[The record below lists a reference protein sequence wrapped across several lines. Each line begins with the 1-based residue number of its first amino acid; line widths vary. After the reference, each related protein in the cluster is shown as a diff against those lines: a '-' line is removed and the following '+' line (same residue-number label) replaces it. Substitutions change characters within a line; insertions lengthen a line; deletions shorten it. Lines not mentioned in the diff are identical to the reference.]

1 MINDG
6 YDAVV
11 IADNG
16 AQNDNNDGANYG
28 EEHLI
33 LRFLVRRWCEYSIF
47 ELAWVDVYGT
57 MSTGQVSVTIVMS
70 MSTKSPWTNLVR

>member
-16 AQNDNNDGANYG
+16 AQNDINDGANYG

-33 LRFLVRRWCEYSIF
+33 LRFLVRRWC
-47 ELAWVDVYGT
+47 
-57 MSTGQVSVTIVMS
+57 
-70 MSTKSPWTNLVR
+70 